1 MESRDPEYMTFVKGL
16 FERAAF
22 VSELGLR
29 LVDASPGRCNSELQ
43 VLPKHLQQDGY
54 VHSGVQATIGDHT
67 AGAVAGTIVVLNIAL
82 LYLTF
87 TG

>member
-1 MESRDPEYMTFVKGL
+1 MKSRDPEYMTFVKGL

-29 LVDASPGRCNSELQ
+29 LVDARSSGRCDSELQ

-67 AGAVAGTIVVLNIAL
+67 AGAVAGTVIATGL
-82 LYLTF
+82 LLLL
-87 TG
+87 